1 MTVSLKDAA
10 PSWAKSLY
18 RGSRLGVRR
27 LRRLLG
33 GDKVRCRVRG
43 TEILLGVSSE
53 IEQYRAETYASKEP
67 ETLDWL
73 DKNLRDGDVLFDVG
87 SNIGVYSLYAAKR
100 QPGCRVYAFEPA
112 AQNFSRLCRNLAL
125 NGLENVTP
133 CNFPLSDKE
142 AFERF
147 FVSDLEA
154 GSAFHSI
161 GSFNPDQPAAAAQR
175 LVQGVLA
182 ATRRPRRPRRPR
194 VPDPAEDRRGRSRG
208 PHPGGRPFDPGRPFP
223 ARCARRGHASRRR
236 GPLERR
242 LAGPPGLRALGEERV
257 VHKARRIRLA
267 QPPLRAPRGPAWPL
281 TAAAPRG
288 RATTSMPSRA

>member
-182 ATRRPRRPRRPR
+182 ATIDGLVARAGLASPTLLKID
-194 VPDPAEDRRGRSRG
+194 VDGLEDRILEGARST
-208 PHPGGRPFDPGRPFP
+208 
-223 ARCARRGHASRRR
+223 
-236 GPLERR
+236 
-242 LAGPPGLRALGEERV
+242 LAGPSLRGVLVEVTHREG
-257 VHKARRIRLA
+257 
-267 QPPLRAPRGPAWPL
+267 
-281 TAAAPRG
+281 AAPSSDGLLGRRG
-288 RATTSMPSRA
+288 FELSAKSEWSIKRGGFVSRNHLYERLGGPHGR